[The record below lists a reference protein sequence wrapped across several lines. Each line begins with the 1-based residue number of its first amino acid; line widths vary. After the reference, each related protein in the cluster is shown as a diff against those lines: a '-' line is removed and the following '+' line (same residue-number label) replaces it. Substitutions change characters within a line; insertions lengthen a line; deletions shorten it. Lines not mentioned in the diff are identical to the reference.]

1 MEDCVYQAS
10 NNHIDTETLTKLLR
24 LLVKMQDFQTL
35 YGLFKKPNS
44 PLFIFGFHLLVCAAG
59 YENIVRVLV
68 MHPARKSHSSDL
80 TALMAAYSNGDHR
93 IVEPLLEFGVGPNLR
108 SSKAWRTALDIAV
121 RKCHY
126 EIAEM
131 RLEAGINP
139 DGKKLVRNGADVN
152 GPLAPVERN
161 TALQAAA
168 STIVDGKTDEI
179 GSGPQFQVDNST
191 CIVSMMGLLMRTD
204 AAMKPYVPQYGNT
217 ALHEAIICG
226 DLEAV
231 HFLISNGANVN
242 VGAFMKSLHTSLQEA
257 SWQRH

>member
-24 LLVKMQDFQTL
+24 LLVKMQDFRTL

-59 YENIVRVLV
+59 YEDIVRVLV
-68 MHPARKSHSSDL
+68 MHPARKSHSSDP

-93 IVEPLLEFGVGPNLR
+93 IVELLLEFGVGPNLR

-152 GPLAPVERN
+152 GPLAP
-161 TALQAAA
+161 
-168 STIVDGKTDEI
+168 
-179 GSGPQFQVDNST
+179 FQVDNST
-191 CIVSMMGLLMRTD
+191 RIVSMMELLMRTD

-217 ALHEAIICG
+217 AQHEAIICG
-226 DLEAV
+226 NLEAV